1 MGDFVAF
8 TTSWDD
14 GSPSDTRVADLLHS
28 FGLLGTFYASTGPE
42 GARSISDSDLRR
54 IARDHELGNHGR
66 THTPFLSLSS
76 TDIED
81 EVRWGDRE
89 LSRFGSPGK
98 IVAPP
103 KGKMDARV
111 VRTLRELGYHVRS
124 APVLATRSRRATWF
138 EPSLQFYPHTWSA
151 ITRNM
156 ARRRLLPAAP
166 LLLTWARGGD
176 FRQRTLDLVRVA
188 AERLPCVHVWGH
200 SWEIDQLDLWDA
212 LEDVFRLARA
222 LHIRPTTNTEA
233 AAAATASPRGSAE

>member
-1 MGDFVAF
+1 MGNFVPF

-14 GSPSDTRVADLLHS
+14 GFPADTRVADLLHS
-28 FGLLGTFYASTGPE
+28 FGLRGTFYASTGPA

-76 TDIED
+76 ADIED

-103 KGKMDARV
+103 KGKMDSRV
-111 VRTLRELGYHVRS
+111 VRTLRELGYQVRS

-166 LLLTWARGGD
+166 LLLTWARGGTSGNEPLTSCGSRRSVSPA
-176 FRQRTLDLVRVA
+176 FTVGTLVGDRSAGPLGR
-188 AERLPCVHVWGH
+188 
-200 SWEIDQLDLWDA
+200 
-212 LEDVFRLARA
+212 
-222 LHIRPTTNTEA
+222 
-233 AAAATASPRGSAE
+233 PRGSVPSGSLSARPAGHE